1 MEKQYF
7 VYILAN
13 GNNSTLYIGVTN
25 DLYRRIMEHKTH
37 QISGFTD
44 KYNVNKL
51 VYFECAQNIQDALNR
66 EKQLK
71 NWHREW
77 KFNLVKSTN
86 PQFKDLSADIGLE

>member
-1 MEKQYF
+1 
-7 VYILAN
+7 
-13 GNNSTLYIGVTN
+13 
-25 DLYRRIMEHKTH
+25 MEHKTH

-51 VYFECAQNIQDALNR
+51 VYFECVQNIQDALNR

>member
-7 VYILAN
+7 VYILVN
-13 GNNSTLYIGVTN
+13 ENNTTLYIGVTN
-25 DLYRRIMEHKTH
+25 NLYRRILEHKSH

-51 VYFECAQNIQDALNR
+51 VYFESSQNVEDALNR

-77 KFNLVKSTN
+77 KFNLIKSTN
-86 PQFKDLSADIGLE
+86 PQFKDLSRDIGLE

>member
-13 GNNSTLYIGVTN
+13 GNNSTLYICVTN
-25 DLYRRIMEHKTH
+25 YLYRRIIEHKTH

>member
-1 MEKQYF
+1 
-7 VYILAN
+7 
-13 GNNSTLYIGVTN
+13 
-25 DLYRRIMEHKTH
+25 MEHKTH
-37 QISGFTD
+37 QFSGFTD

>member
-1 MEKQYF
+1 
-7 VYILAN
+7 
-13 GNNSTLYIGVTN
+13 
-25 DLYRRIMEHKTH
+25 MEHKTH